1 MPQLLI
7 DSTDACLDKF
17 YIMAFTSGIED
28 AGAADNDGHAVEIVA
43 AGDMRSMELYNRNG
57 DDYSRNKGDLWKY
70 NIASFNFP
78 SSCVTISDI
87 QRVSIIENSNDGWN
101 IASIVTLVGADGC
114 FQVLT
119 KDLDVNRW
127 IDGNNEDTSRRSF
140 ELTFA

>member
-17 YIMAFTSGIED
+17 YIMAFTSGMDD
-28 AGAADNDGHAVEIVA
+28 ADTADDDGHAVEIMA
-43 AGDMRSMELYNRNG
+43 AGDVRSLELYNRIG

-70 NIASFNFP
+70 DIATFDFP

-87 QRVSIIENSNDGWN
+87 QRVSIIESSNDAWN
-101 IASIVTLVGADGC
+101 IASIVTLVGADGS

-119 KDLDVNRW
+119 KDLGVNRW
-127 IDGNNEDTSRRSF
+127 IDGNSEVTQRSF